1 MANFKMK
8 GNDLYDN
15 HSHKVAIVKGDDI
28 YDDHSHKIAIIKGS
42 DIYDD
47 HSHKIATMNDVKRDI
62 QDGLGGATLAALWL
76 CFVR

>member
-15 HSHKVAIVKGDDI
+15 HSHKVASVRGNDI
-28 YDDHSHKIAIIKGS
+28 YNEHSHKIATVKGS

-47 HSHKIATMNDVKRDI
+47 HSHKIATMNDIRRSI
-62 QDGLGGATLAALWL
+62 EGGIGGASLTALWL